1 MRGRHTLIVIGFIT
15 LVGSL
20 MVAGWV
26 YAQTRTATV
35 LMAQDA
41 HEITQLYS
49 TMYQG
54 SDFRDAGLWL
64 STFAEDGV
72 FRFPSG
78 DEVVGKQAL
87 AEWRARSFRGRVGDS
102 KRRHY
107 FPNIRLT
114 PTPDGGATAHA
125 YWVELDVRGQQATIA
140 NTGTADDVFV
150 KTADGWKFKS
160 HAVHLDVA
168 AN

>member
-1 MRGRHTLIVIGFIT
+1 MRRRHTLMVTGVVT
-15 LVGSL
+15 LVGAL
-20 MVAGWV
+20 AFAGWV
-26 YAQTRTATV
+26 YAQTRSTTALT
-35 LMAQDA
+35 AQDA

-54 SDFRDAGLWL
+54 SDFRDASLWL
-64 STFAEDGV
+64 STYAEDGV

-87 AEWRARSFRGRVGDS
+87 AEWRAKSFRGRVGDS

-114 PTPDGGATAHA
+114 PIPDGGATARA
-125 YWVELDVRGQQATIA
+125 YWVELDVSGKPVAIA

-150 KTADGWKFKS
+150 KTAAGWKFKS
-160 HAVHLDVA
+160 HVVHLDVA